1 MSNTNTTNEKK
12 VELVNDTPV
21 IFKQSAGTEYLTR
34 TELCDLINGVFS
46 GIFADYYGVELRVSP
61 QNGVIEVDLA
71 FQHKDNA
78 PDGALQA
85 TFKIGENKTNNANK
99 IIDAVKNLSATSFNR
114 KKFDIDE
121 TAKLALAKLMIPETA
136 FYSDMNGSIYAANSN
151 INNKVGG
158 IHWNARYTF
167 YDVPNENQ
175 IVRITGF
182 SIDAI
187 MGLIHGTEI
196 DGHAVQY
203 RVSYERP
210 IGYEFGNQIATQNCL
225 IRIEQADVNEIAEL
239 ATKVNNII
247 PQPFNPT
254 HNIVRK

>member
-1 MSNTNTTNEKK
+1 MNNANTTNEKK

-46 GIFADYYGVELRVSP
+46 GIFVDYYGVELRVNG
-61 QNGVIEVDLA
+61 NGVLEVDLA
-71 FQHKDNA
+71 FQHKENV
-78 PDGALQA
+78 DGLQA
-85 TFKIGENKTNNANK
+85 TFKIGEDKSSNANK

-114 KKFDIDE
+114 KRFDITE

-136 FYSDMNGSIYAANSN
+136 FYNDNGNIYAANSK
-151 INNKVGG
+151 INTKVGG
-158 IHWNARYTF
+158 VHWNARYTF

-175 IVRITGF
+175 IVKITGF

-210 IGYEFGNQIATQNCL
+210 IGYAYANQMATQNCL
-225 IRIEQADVNEIAEL
+225 FRIEQADVNEIAEL

-247 PQPFNPT
+247 PQLYNPM